1 MFSQFKG
8 EDMAGEGKIRMAE
21 ELRRVETNLIFT
33 AKGTKLNINSKY
45 CLRLVVIQ
53 CYLKRCA
60 NELSF
65 AMFTETIC
73 LNCKICSGQALF
85 DISLTIEVEAF
96 QFPVNNLVHSQ
107 HLKLSITYW
116 NKQAVF
122 IKDLNLTETIQKGS
136 FNRLDSYFKGR
147 QGMSTV

>member
-1 MFSQFKG
+1 MCQ
-8 EDMAGEGKIRMAE
+8 
-21 ELRRVETNLIFT
+21 LT
-33 AKGTKLNINSKY
+33 LNNQQGISAFVCRK
-45 CLRLVVIQ
+45 
-53 CYLKRCA
+53 
-60 NELSF
+60 LSF
-65 AMFTETIC
+65 AMFTETIF